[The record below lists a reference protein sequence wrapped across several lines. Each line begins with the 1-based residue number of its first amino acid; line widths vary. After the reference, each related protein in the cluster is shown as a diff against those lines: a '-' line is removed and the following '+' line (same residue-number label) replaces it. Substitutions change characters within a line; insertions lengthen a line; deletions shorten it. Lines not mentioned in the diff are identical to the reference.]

1 MKIVIRDDEKK
12 DKAVS
17 AIIGTILIV
26 AITVVLAATLY
37 AVLGGF
43 SGLIGKPTPT
53 ASMTVSSSAVGTSGE
68 TYTLTFASVSSNL
81 SLSNTALKVS
91 YDGVTV
97 TWGYSSD
104 STYTY
109 AGYNL
114 TGASAGDPP
123 TAGFYATVNAGPTG
137 GYLTYLTT
145 ITIKITTGAAGTPPL
160 TSVSL
165 IDTSS
170 SGVVASQSNL

>member
-43 SGLIGKPTPT
+43 SGLIGKPTPS
-53 ASMTVSSSAVGTSGE
+53 ASMTVSSSGVGTASE

-81 SLSNTALKVS
+81 SLSSTALKVS
-91 YDGVTV
+91 YGGTTT
-97 TWGYSSD
+97 TWTYSSG
-104 STYTY
+104 
-109 AGYNL
+109 AYNGTSGL
-114 TGASAGDPP
+114 H
-123 TAGFYATVNAGPTG
+123 ATVNEAQTG

-145 ITIKITTGAAGTPPL
+145 ITITGPSSGTTALPPL
-160 TSVSL
+160 SSVSL

-170 SGVVASQSNL
+170 GGVVASQSNL

>member
-43 SGLIGKPTPT
+43 SGLIGKPTPS
-53 ASMTVSSSAVGTSGE
+53 ASMTVSSSGVGATGE

-81 SLSNTALKVS
+81 SLSSTALKVS
-91 YDGVTV
+91 YDGIST
-97 TWGYSSD
+97 TWTYSLHSNGNGY
-104 STYTY
+104 
-109 AGYNL
+109 YNF
-114 TGASAGDPP
+114 TTTAASATGL
-123 TAGFYATVNAGPTG
+123 YAEVNAGASNN
-137 GYLTYLTT
+137 YLTYLTT
-145 ITIKITTGAAGTPPL
+145 ITITTASGAAGPPL

-170 SGVVASQSNL
+170 GGVIASQSNL

>member
-1 MKIVIRDDEKK
+1 M
-12 DKAVS
+12 
-17 AIIGTILIV
+17 
-26 AITVVLAATLY
+26 VLAATLY

-97 TWGYSSD
+97 TWGYSSG
-104 STYTY
+104 SSYSY
-109 AGYNL
+109 AGYNY
-114 TGASAGDPP
+114 TSSGS
-123 TAGFYATVNAGPTG
+123 TTGFYASVNAGATG